1 MADVTNLVIGAT
13 TVGANYEKF
22 FNAQSDVG
30 TERIVSAT
38 KGGGL
43 THADLKAVINQL
55 TLAGGSGNGSD
66 TNGPDAFTV
75 NAMGTAAGAAFSSG
89 VTTVVFFKVQ
99 GDGTPNLGAVSGV
112 TLALVALFKPTY

>member
-1 MADVTNLVIGAT
+1 MADVTSVVVGAT

-30 TERIVSAT
+30 TERIISAT

-43 THADLKAVINQL
+43 THADLKAVLAQL

-75 NAMGTAAGAAFSSG
+75 NAMGTANGAAFSSG

-99 GDGTPNLGAVSGV
+99 GDGTPNIGAVSGV
-112 TLALVALFKPTY
+112 TLATVAVFKPTY